1 MFANTLFNFNQPKNT
16 YGPGDSDLFGKAGE
30 KDVESGDEGA
40 QDEGP
45 EEAEDTANPSLS
57 TGKFDY
63 VKTQVHFKEGAVK
76 FKEFKDVKDNDV
88 IENITVSI

>member
-40 QDEGP
+40 
-45 EEAEDTANPSLS
+45 
-57 TGKFDY
+57 
-63 VKTQVHFKEGAVK
+63 
-76 FKEFKDVKDNDV
+76 
-88 IENITVSI
+88 